1 MWNSIALPCRRAGR
15 ALPFGAVLLTSAAC
29 ASRTTEM
36 ETGAVVTTPQA
47 MATMRAAQAVTASWP
62 MKPRE
67 AASML
72 IAKYGQPDAVGDRVL
87 IWYDK
92 GSFKKIALMRDEQPH
107 SFPMPHTDFLT
118 QTVMYRVPLD
128 KVDEMTAYDGS
139 IWFHRT
145 RGELSAQCDVEEMNY
160 LALNLAHDVATGA
173 RTVEDARA
181 FYSKTAME
189 FKQGNRSN
197 PYVTGLRFQPDRGAA
212 DPDRAH
218 HM

>member
-1 MWNSIALPCRRAGR
+1 MWNSSSLPSFRA
-15 ALPFGAVLLTSAAC
+15 ACTLPLSAVLLTSAGC

-36 ETGAVVTTPQA
+36 ETGAVVTTQPTVA
-47 MATMRAAQAVTASWP
+47 VRTAQSVTATWP

-67 AASML
+67 AASTL
-72 IAKYGQPDAVGDRVL
+72 IAKYGQPDVVGDRVL
-87 IWYDK
+87 IWHDK
-92 GSFKKIALMRDEQPH
+92 GPFKKIALMRDEQPH
-107 SFPMPHTDFLT
+107 SFPMSHTDFLT
-118 QTVMYRVPLD
+118 QTVMYRVASE
-128 KVDEMTAYDGS
+128 KVDEITAYDGS
-139 IWFHRT
+139 VWFHRT

-181 FYSKTAME
+181 FYAKTAME
-189 FKQGNRSN
+189 FKQGNRSS

-218 HM
+218 KM